1 MYIVTLQLG
10 LHYQLRSHVGYF
22 SAFPVHSSCSA
33 LYFFAGQPTVPE
45 PGLAIWVLGW
55 RGHLTNPGQSE
66 LGGKHEQ
73 IGAYLP
79 SPPIHRQPRSGAFA
93 AVILTQYGGILP
105 PKEHK
110 EILIAQHGPAR
121 GNAEEALG
129 GA

>member
-1 MYIVTLQLG
+1 MPSQYTAPVLPSIFLPANQRTRTWSCNLG
-10 LHYQLRSHVGYF
+10 AWG
-22 SAFPVHSSCSA
+22 
-33 LYFFAGQPTVPE
+33 
-45 PGLAIWVLGW
+45 
-55 RGHLTNPGQSE
+55 RGHLTNPGQLE

-93 AVILTQYGGILP
+93 AVILTQYGRIFP
-105 PKEHK
+105 PKERK